1 MSICSIMMVKNSF
14 MKKFLIT
21 DTKYNLKLSTFMT
34 SHQIL
39 TSFSIKLI
47 GNNLS
52 INVKIHKMIFSTILK
67 LRKTIKTQ
75 GKISNKGN

>member
-1 MSICSIMMVKNSF
+1 MMVKNSF